1 MKHILW
7 MAVTLNKY
15 NQHIYRYVCQQ
26 VLNDTKLVKLFIH
39 SHLFLR
45 PAVEFD
51 IFEFSI
57 LNKNILEG
65 VVSFVLNAC
74 SLSPLNTYYRHFK
87 FLLNFRR
94 FLLWLCQLTFSENSK
109 VKMKLNF
116 LSDLN
121 YYLISKYVITSFS
134 LK

>member
-1 MKHILW
+1 

-15 NQHIYRYVCQQ
+15 NQHLYRYVCQQ

-39 SHLFLR
+39 CHLFFR
-45 PAVEFD
+45 PAIEFG

-65 VVSFVLNAC
+65 VVSIVLNAC
-74 SLSPLNTYYRHFK
+74 CPSPLNTYYRHFK
-87 FLLNFRR
+87 FLFNFRR
-94 FLLWLCQLTFSENSK
+94 FLLWLCKLTFSENSK

-116 LSDLN
+116 KSDLN

>member
-1 MKHILW
+1 

-26 VLNDTKLVKLFIH
+26 VLNDTKLVKLVIH

-74 SLSPLNTYYRHFK
+74 YLSPLNTYYRHFK
-87 FLLNFRR
+87 FLFNFRR
-94 FLLWLCQLTFSENSK
+94 FLLWLCKLTFSENSK